1 MEVDNDPPLQPPP
14 PLPLTNSYPH
24 HESGG
29 GQTGAVIDVPV
40 SMLLL
45 SAVPLLTLAAL
56 SHYRLDLNIL
66 GRIVTLII
74 RSFVQLLVL
83 GLALRPIFVLG
94 VEYAI
99 MTASMDC

>member
-1 MEVDNDPPLQPPP
+1 MIIICLCNLLRLFPSRTTTPI
-14 PLPLTNSYPH
+14 TNPG
-24 HESGG
+24 GG
-29 GQTGAVIDVPV
+29 GQTGAVIYVPV
-40 SMLLL
+40 SMLLI

>member
-14 PLPLTNSYPH
+14 PLPLTNYYPH

-29 GQTGAVIDVPV
+29 GQTGAVIDMPV

-56 SHYRLDLNIL
+56 SHYRLDLNIS
-66 GRIVTLII
+66 GRIVTLTI
-74 RSFVQLLVL
+74 
-83 GLALRPIFVLG
+83 
-94 VEYAI
+94 
-99 MTASMDC
+99 